1 MSAPKRPRIDIDY
14 YEQPKTIGYFES
26 IINALH
32 VDLDKENAD
41 TSFSAPD
48 LSYFTAHFQKFQ
60 LDHLGKD
67 AMEKAKR
74 QRKTIPTGVP
84 FSLFN
89 VHQLDP
95 ESPLYFILKAAYKY
109 KSDNAIVDW
118 RFDAK
123 DEIPTYLT
131 MVQAIKKALLD
142 AEFDISIPCVLFDAA
157 VDEQKKQKLSL
168 LVEGLGGKHDIDLSQ
183 YERLIK
189 HKSGTLAKRN
199 YEATFIVYSEEAAL
213 DKHHKHWR
221 IISKDQADENEDEQ
235 ALVHWIGLPDS
246 YNSRLALSACAQD
259 KQQETDLPQEK
270 QKAPWNVAS
279 NWIEDS
285 AKYNEWMSP
294 LDYVIEERQKTQLP
308 KRKRPTEEELEEEEA
323 KKKQKTPPPTQ
334 EDIARQFMPVQ
345 QHEIIIPSYAAWFD
359 IAAIHP
365 IESRGLPE
373 FFNNKNASKT
383 PTIYKE
389 YRDFM
394 VNTYRLN
401 PLEYLTVT
409 ACRRNMT
416 GDVCAIIRVHAF
428 LEQWGLINYQM
439 DPTAKPTAIG
449 PPFEGQIKI
458 VAELPPGLKKS
469 IKKEAEDV
477 EMPTVTTYHTLE
489 NETDTNTVEPPNS
502 PPSTT
507 TAATCTAKDNFE
519 KTNHTLDL
527 NLDLRVD
534 IYEAAA
540 KAYRE
545 KKSTETCASC
555 RSASRDGYHHD
566 TTFVCSPC
574 FEADKIPADTKKE
587 DFAKK
592 QLPQEEDVWTEQE
605 DMFLLEGLE
614 MYPNDWSK
622 VAEHVSTKSREACIL
637 HYLKLPTADPRIDP
651 QVKRLGLL
659 DFNRKDHVEN
669 PIMSVVAFLASNVKP
684 KVAASAIRDVDNDA
698 DQDMELTDDQA
709 QVDSLQ
715 ATYTLIQTK
724 IAQFSSRMSGFEKME
739 TLVDRER
746 RHLEKERF
754 LIRQEHLAIRNQM
767 DSIYGRMFQ
776 EKQAKLLKEQQHKMA
791 LELQQQQAK
800 EELMPA
806 HVVVRLPHEM
816 LSPEELEVQNQLRA
830 KYPVQYLQRQH
841 ALSTQLQQQQQQQQQ
856 NANHHVQTQQL

>member
-26 IINALH
+26 VINSLH

-60 LDHLGKD
+60 LDHLSKD

-74 QRKTIPTGVP
+74 QHKALQPGVP

-89 VHQLDP
+89 VHQLD
-95 ESPLYFILKAAYKY
+95 SDSSLYCILKAAYKF

-123 DEIPTYLT
+123 DEIPTYLK
-131 MVQAIKKALLD
+131 MVQVIKQALVD

-157 VDEQKKQKLSL
+157 VAEEKKQRLSL
-168 LVEGLGGKHDIDLSQ
+168 LVEGLGG
-183 YERLIK
+183 
-189 HKSGTLAKRN
+189 TVAKRG
-199 YEATFIVYSEEAAL
+199 YEATFIVYNEEIAL
-213 DKHHKHWR
+213 DKHHKNWR
-221 IISKDQADENEDEQ
+221 VISKEEEDNEDEQ

-246 YNSRLALSACAQD
+246 YNSKVSLSACS
-259 KQQETDLPQEK
+259 KEKEHEIDLPQEK

-294 LDYVIEERQKTQLP
+294 LDYVILDKQKTQPP
-308 KRKRPTEEELEEEEA
+308 KRKRPTEEELQEEEA
-323 KKKQKTPPPTQ
+323 KKRQKMPSPTQ

-359 IAAIHP
+359 MATIHYL
-365 IESRGLPE
+365 ESRGLPE
-373 FFNNKNASKT
+373 FFNNKNKSKN

-449 PPFEGQIKI
+449 PPFEGQIKVI
-458 VAELPPGLKKS
+458 AELPIGLKKP
-469 IKKEAEDV
+469 IKKEGEDV
-477 EMPTVTTYHTLE
+477 EIVTITTQQTLE
-489 NETDTNTVEPPNS
+489 NEKDANHAELSSTSNSTSTFTSTESPTNAYKE
-502 PPSTT
+502 
-507 TAATCTAKDNFE
+507 
-519 KTNHTLDL
+519 TNNPALDL
-527 NLDLRVD
+527 NLDLRVN

-540 KAYRE
+540 KIYEE
-545 KKSTETCASC
+545 KRNIETCVSC
-555 RSASRDGYHHD
+555 KTTSKDGYRRD
-566 TTFVCSPC
+566 TTFVCSDC
-574 FEADKIPADTKKE
+574 YEADKIPENSKKE
-587 DFAKK
+587 DFSKK
-592 QLPQEEDVWTEQE
+592 QLIQEEAGWTEQE
-605 DMFLLEGLE
+605 DMFLLEGLD
-614 MYPNDWSK
+614 MYPDDWDK
-622 VAEHVSTKSREACIL
+622 VAEHVSTKSRDACIF

-651 QVKRLGLL
+651 EVRRLGLL
-659 DFNRKDHVEN
+659 DFNREDEVEN
-669 PIMSVVAFLASNVKP
+669 PIMSVVAFLAANVRP
-684 KVAASAIRDVDNDA
+684 KVAASAIRDVEEDDEK
-698 DQDMELTDDQA
+698 DMELTDDQA
-709 QVDSLQ
+709 QLDALN
-715 ATYTLIQTK
+715 ATYTLIMTK
-724 IAQFSSRMSGFEKME
+724 IAQFSSHMSGFEKME
-739 TLVDRER
+739 ILVEKER
-746 RHLEKERF
+746 RKLEKERF

-767 DSIYGRMFQ
+767 DSIYGQMFKARQ
-776 EKQAKLLKEQQHKMA
+776 DKLLKEQQHKMA

-806 HVVVRLPHEM
+806 NVVVRLPHEM
-816 LSPEELEVQNQLRA
+816 LSPDELEAQNQLRS

-841 ALSTQLQQQQQQQQQ
+841 ALSIQIQQQQQLKQ
-856 NANHHVQTQQL
+856 